1 MTFYSSLNVVSI
13 LMGENVE
20 NEAKEKLHE
29 FLQEMMH
36 KQDLRIKIL
45 AFHGKIVHLQRVNR
59 VR

>member
-1 MTFYSSLNVVSI
+1 MSDNA
-13 LMGENVE
+13 E

-36 KQDLRIKIL
+36 KQDLRTKIL